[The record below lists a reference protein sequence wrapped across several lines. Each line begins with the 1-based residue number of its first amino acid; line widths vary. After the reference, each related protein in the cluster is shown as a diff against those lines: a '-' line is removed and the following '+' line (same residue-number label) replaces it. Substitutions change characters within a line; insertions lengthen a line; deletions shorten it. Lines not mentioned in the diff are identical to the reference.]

1 MSGGSERWSAE
12 QSEEV
17 ARAFA
22 ELGEHAPGSEAHQ
35 EIRGRIVELHL
46 PLLRYLAHRYAG
58 RSDSHEDLEQVAA
71 LGLLKAIDRF
81 DPSLGH
87 PFVTYAAPTVI
98 GELKRYLRDTGWA
111 VRVPRR
117 AQELNNAVSAARE
130 DLGQELGR
138 SATVAEI
145 AARLDVPAE
154 AVAETLD
161 VARARSSTPLD
172 SSPEGLDRLGA
183 LGVVADEDPG
193 FERAENRALL
203 DAALAEL
210 TEQERRVVALR
221 FAEGKTQSEIGKVIG
236 VSQMQVSRLLS
247 RSLAKMRG
255 TLGDG
260 AELHL

>member
-1 MSGGSERWSAE
+1 
-12 QSEEV
+12 V

-22 ELGEHAPGSEAHQ
+22 ELAEHEPGSEEHQ
-35 EIRGRIVELHL
+35 RIRSHIVELHL
-46 PLLRYLAHRYAG
+46 PLLSYLARRYAG
-58 RSDSHEDLEQVAA
+58 RSESQEDLEQVAA

-81 DPSLGH
+81 DASLGH
-87 PFVTYAAPTVI
+87 PFVTYAAPTVV
-98 GELKRYLRDTGWA
+98 GELKRYLRDTGWT

-117 AQELNNAVSAARE
+117 AQELHTAVSNARE
-130 DLGQELGR
+130 ELSQELGR

-145 AARLDVPAE
+145 AARLEVSPE

-161 VARARSSTPLD
+161 VARARTSTPLD
-172 SSPEGLDRLGA
+172 VSPEGADRLGV
-183 LGVVADEDPG
+183 LGLVADDDPG

-203 DAALAEL
+203 DEALATL
-210 TEQERRVVALR
+210 TEQERRVVSLR
-221 FAEGKTQSEIGKVIG
+221 FAEGKTQSEIGKIIG

-260 AELHL
+260 AELDL